1 MLIRTEYSAAS
12 QRKGHLKQHTKLAV
26 SHVSKAD
33 FLGAGPIL
41 LLAIS
46 FSDLCKYDT
55 LRKKSKSEPIS
66 SDRKEYSSHQKDI

>member
-1 MLIRTEYSAAS
+1 MGKNDKMHGIKRCKDANKYSAAS
-12 QRKGHLKQHTKLAV
+12 QRKGRLKQHTKLAV

-41 LLAIS
+41 LLATS

-55 LRKKSKSEPIS
+55 PRKKVNLN
-66 SDRKEYSSHQKDI
+66 Q